1 MEKLLF
7 FGAVLVFAF
16 GLFSRLADKSPITAP
31 MVFVGVGL
39 LASPLG
45 LNLFEVKKRFLTP

>member
-1 MEKLLF
+1 MEELLF
-7 FGAVLVFAF
+7 FSAILVFAF
-16 GLFSRLADKSPITAP
+16 GLFSGLADKSPITAP

-39 LASPLG
+39 LAGPLG